1 MGMCMRDECVP
12 VKCLENSGF
21 PLVIHFGLPGVCILA
36 GMFLPLVGG
45 VDLSKQTH
53 FNGLFKIQLPGLL

>member
-1 MGMCMRDECVP
+1 MRDECVP

-21 PLVIHFGLPGVCILA
+21 PLLIHLVCQEFVFLT
-36 GMFLPLVGG
+36 GTFLPLVGG
-45 VDLSKQTH
+45 VDSSKQTH